1 MTDNKNVVPYPSS
14 DEEKAGRVI
23 AEAERLSRQSALERT
38 FWMKRS
44 AERLGINVEELKI
57 LVEATVKEREKRRP
71 RPKPR
76 SGAKSSASKGSARAR
91 RKSALLPSG
100 RKSVDARPSRQRS
113 TRRPKRKRRPS
124 RRRSLTSPN
133 CRWRSTRRSLCNSP
147 PSLISTFISFVT
159 SFQS

>member
-14 DEEKAGRVI
+14 DEEKAGLVI

-57 LVEATVKEREKRRP
+57 LVEAAVKEREKKEAEAKAEERRQEQ
-71 RPKPR
+71 R
-76 SGAKSSASKGSARAR
+76 
-91 RKSALLPSG
+91 
-100 RKSVDARPSRQRS
+100 VERQRGS
-113 TRRPKRKRRPS
+113 EEKRRRAS
-124 RRRSLTSPN
+124 ERAEERRCKVEQEAIDNAAQAKEKAKQKALLTSPN
-133 CRWRSTRRSLCNSP
+133 CRWRSTRRSLCKSP